1 MSSDLLSRSPHD
13 RQPQGGL
20 VQIGSF
26 AAPRWVPSRYN
37 VWATTEDGRFILWNS
52 QNGALSAFPAGR
64 KAEIVALLRQ
74 RSGLRDQGE
83 GLVAYLAERG
93 FLVEQGTDEY
103 RRVQY
108 AYGRDQHRTDT
119 LELILLASEDCN
131 FRCTYC
137 YESFARGTMQP
148 KVRRGVRKLVESR
161 LDGLRTLAI
170 SWFGGEPLYGWA
182 AVEELAPFFH
192 DTAREHG
199 LAFASHMTTNGYLL
213 TPETVEK
220 LLAWRIDDF
229 QITLDGP
236 PEEHDRWR
244 PTRDGQGSFD
254 TIFRNLEAMKRRRDD
269 FSVILR
275 VNFSPETHPHLER
288 LLDLLATTFR
298 DDPRFNLSFHAVGR
312 WGGPNDEDFSICVG
326 NEARL
331 VKQQLRQAARE
342 RGFEI
347 YGTLK
352 KVRGAGS
359 EVCYAARPYN
369 YLIGADGKVMK
380 CTIVLD
386 GEEYNVV
393 GRLHENGELELDEDK
408 MALWTEPAFERD
420 KQCQKCVILPLCQG
434 IHCPKI
440 RIEEERRPC
449 PDLRMELKHEM
460 RDVLAAS
467 DTQARRVQVQQPA
480 AARQA
485 G

>member
-1 MSSDLLSRSPHD
+1 MSSDLLQVSPHD
-13 RQPQGGL
+13 RRPPAAQGTASL
-20 VQIGSF
+20 VQIGKF
-26 AAPRWVPSRYN
+26 AAPQWVPSRYN
-37 VWATTEDGRFILWNS
+37 VFATTEDGRLILWNS
-52 QNGALSAFPAGR
+52 HSGSLNAFEAGQ
-64 KAEIVALLRQ
+64 KDAVLALLKQ
-74 RSGLRDQGE
+74 RSGLRGKRE
-83 GLVAYLAERG
+83 GVVGYLADRG

-108 AYGRDQHRTDT
+108 AYGRDQHRTDI

-137 YESFARGTMQP
+137 YEAFARGTMRP
-148 KVRRGVRKLVESR
+148 EVRRGVRKLVESR
-161 LDGLRTLAI
+161 LSSLKTLAI

-192 DTAREHG
+192 QTAVDNG

-213 TPETVEK
+213 TPDVVDK

-254 TIFRNLEAMKRRRDD
+254 TIFRNLEAMARRRDD

-275 VNFSPETHPHLER
+275 VNFSPETHPHLGR
-288 LLDLLATTFR
+288 LLDVLSTRFR
-298 DDPRFNLSFHAVGR
+298 DDSRFNLSFHPVGR
-312 WGGPNDEDFSICVG
+312 WGGPNDDDFSVCVG
-326 NEARL
+326 NEGRL

-347 YGTLK
+347 FGTLK
-352 KVRGAGS
+352 KVHGPGA

-386 GEEYNVV
+386 AKEYNVV
-393 GRLHENGELELDEDK
+393 GKLHENGELELDEDK

-440 RIEEERRPC
+440 RIEEERQPC
-449 PDLRMELKHEM
+449 PDLRMELKYEM

-467 DTQARRVQVQQPA
+467 EAKSRRVA
-480 AARQA
+480 AQA